1 MVLLKALRDYVSEQ
15 NSNVIK
21 EALGKVSGDKQMYGA
36 TLLNQNIERKK

>member
-21 EALGKVSGDKQMYGA
+21 EALGKVSGETNVRCNFVKPK
-36 TLLNQNIERKK
+36 N